1 MQEST
6 VFARYT
12 QYIDKNLTNHVE
24 KGYIFCDIKRKERA
38 MTTIDNKDISKATL
52 NRLPSYLKYL
62 YQLDKLNVATVSSTT
77 IANGLNLNPVQVR
90 KDIALVSS
98 VAGKP
103 KMGYVTKEIIAD
115 LESFLGYNNTH
126 DAILVGVG
134 GLGKAFLGYGG
145 FENYGLNIVA
155 AFDNNEKLVN
165 TRINGKPVYDVSRL
179 QSIVARF
186 NIKIGI
192 ITVPSYAAQ
201 EVADRM
207 VAAGIKA
214 IWNFASVHLNI
225 PSDVALKN
233 EDLAS
238 SLALLSLQ
246 IQSNRND

>member
-1 MQEST
+1 
-6 VFARYT
+6 
-12 QYIDKNLTNHVE
+12 
-24 KGYIFCDIKRKERA
+24 
-38 MTTIDNKDISKATL
+38 MTKDNKEISKATL

-126 DAILVGVG
+126 DAVLVGVG

-155 AFDNNEKLVN
+155 AFDKNEKIIN
-165 TRINGKPVYDVSRL
+165 TKINGKPVYDVSKLRE
-179 QSIVARF
+179 IVERF
-186 NIKIGI
+186 NIQIGI
-192 ITVPSYAAQ
+192 ITVPAYAAQ
-201 EVADRM
+201 GVADRM
-207 VAAGIKA
+207 VDAGIKA

-225 PSDVALKN
+225 PANIALKN

-246 IQSNRND
+246 IQQTRND

>member
-1 MQEST
+1 
-6 VFARYT
+6 
-12 QYIDKNLTNHVE
+12 
-24 KGYIFCDIKRKERA
+24 
-38 MTTIDNKDISKATL
+38 MTKDNKEISKATL

-115 LESFLGYNNTH
+115 LEGFLGYNNTH

-155 AFDNNEKLVN
+155 AFDNNEKIVN
-165 TRINGKPVYDVSRL
+165 TKINGKPVYDVSRL
-179 QSIVARF
+179 QGIVERF
-186 NIKIGI
+186 NIKLGI
-192 ITVPSYAAQ
+192 ITVPAYAAQ

-225 PSDVALKN
+225 PSNVALTHQ
-233 EDLAS
+233 DSAS
-238 SLALLSLQ
+238 SPALLSLQ
-246 IQSNRND
+246 IQSNRAE

>member
-1 MQEST
+1 MQ
-6 VFARYT
+6 
-12 QYIDKNLTNHVE
+12 
-24 KGYIFCDIKRKERA
+24 
-38 MTTIDNKDISKATL
+38 NKDHIDVSKATL

-90 KDIALVSS
+90 KDIAVVSS

-103 KMGYVTKEIIAD
+103 KTGYVTKEIIAD

-134 GLGKAFLGYGG
+134 GLGRAFLGYSG
-145 FENYGLNIVA
+145 FGNYGLNIAA
-155 AFDNNEKLVN
+155 AFDTNEKIVN
-165 TRINGKPVYDVSRL
+165 TKINGKPVYDMSKL
-179 QSIVARF
+179 QSFVERF
-186 NIKIGI
+186 KIQIGI

-201 EVADRM
+201 DVADKM
-207 VAAGIKA
+207 VSAGIKA

-225 PSDVALKN
+225 PPDVALKN

-246 IQSNRND
+246 ITNKQE

>member
-1 MQEST
+1 
-6 VFARYT
+6 
-12 QYIDKNLTNHVE
+12 
-24 KGYIFCDIKRKERA
+24 

-115 LESFLGYNNTH
+115 LEGFLGYNNTH

-155 AFDNNEKLVN
+155 AFDNNERLVN
-165 TRINGKPVYDVSRL
+165 TKSMA
-179 QSIVARF
+179 S
-186 NIKIGI
+186 
-192 ITVPSYAAQ
+192 PSMMLANF
-201 EVADRM
+201 
-207 VAAGIKA
+207 KA
-214 IWNFASVHLNI
+214 SWQDST
-225 PSDVALKN
+225 SKS
-233 EDLAS
+233 AS
-238 SLALLSLQ
+238 SPCRHTPPKKWRTEWLRQA
-246 IQSNRND
+246 

>member
-1 MQEST
+1 
-6 VFARYT
+6 
-12 QYIDKNLTNHVE
+12 
-24 KGYIFCDIKRKERA
+24 

-115 LESFLGYNNTH
+115 LEGFLGYNNTH

-165 TRINGKPVYDVSRL
+165 TKINGKPVYVVGKL

-186 NIKIGI
+186 NIQIGI

-214 IWNFASVHLNI
+214 IWNFASVHLNM

-246 IQSNRND
+246 IQSNRKEG

>member
-1 MQEST
+1 
-6 VFARYT
+6 
-12 QYIDKNLTNHVE
+12 
-24 KGYIFCDIKRKERA
+24 
-38 MTTIDNKDISKATL
+38 MTKDNKEISKATL

-126 DAILVGVG
+126 DAVLVGVG

-155 AFDNNEKLVN
+155 AFDNNDRIVN
-165 TRINGKPVYDVSRL
+165 TKINGKPVYDVSKL
-179 QSIVARF
+179 KEIVERF
-186 NIKIGI
+186 NIQIGI
-192 ITVPSYAAQ
+192 ITVPAYAAQ

-207 VAAGIKA
+207 VGAGIKA

-225 PSDVALKN
+225 PSNIALKN

-246 IQSNRND
+246 IQQTRND

>member
-1 MQEST
+1 MISRNE
-6 VFARYT
+6 
-12 QYIDKNLTNHVE
+12 HVE
-24 KGYIFCDIKRKERA
+24 
-38 MTTIDNKDISKATL
+38 ISKATL

-90 KDIALVSS
+90 KDIAHIST

-103 KMGYVTKEIIAD
+103 KTGYVTKEIIAD
-115 LESFLGYNNTH
+115 LEAFLGYNNTH

-134 GLGKAFLGYGG
+134 GLGRAFLGYSG
-145 FENYGLNIVA
+145 FSNYGLNIA
-155 AFDNNEKLVN
+155 MAFDTNEMLVN
-165 TRINGKPVYDVSRL
+165 TKVNGKPVYEMNKMASMVDRL
-179 QSIVARF
+179 KIQ
-186 NIKIGI
+186 IGI

-201 EVADRM
+201 EVADKM

-214 IWNFASVHLNI
+214 IWNFAAVHLNV
-225 PSDVALKN
+225 PSSVALKN

-246 IQSNRND
+246 IENSKK

>member
-1 MQEST
+1 MQNKE
-6 VFARYT
+6 
-12 QYIDKNLTNHVE
+12 HVE
-24 KGYIFCDIKRKERA
+24 
-38 MTTIDNKDISKATL
+38 ISKATL

-90 KDIALVSS
+90 KDIAFVSS

-103 KMGYVTKEIIAD
+103 KTGYITKEIIAD

-134 GLGKAFLGYGG
+134 GLGRAFLGYKG
-145 FENYGLNIVA
+145 FENYGLNIA
-155 AFDNNEKLVN
+155 MAFDINENIIDTKIYGKQVYN
-165 TRINGKPVYDVSRL
+165 INKMQNIVERL
-179 QSIVARF
+179 KIQ
-186 NIKIGI
+186 IGI

-201 EVADRM
+201 DIADKM

-225 PSDVALKN
+225 PPDVALKN

-246 IQSNRND
+246 INNKQDK

>member
-1 MQEST
+1 
-6 VFARYT
+6 
-12 QYIDKNLTNHVE
+12 
-24 KGYIFCDIKRKERA
+24 

-115 LESFLGYNNTH
+115 LEGFLGYNNTH

-165 TRINGKPVYDVSRL
+165 TKINGKPVYDVGKL

-186 NIKIGI
+186 NIQIGI

-225 PSDVALKN
+225 PSNVALKN

-246 IQSNRND
+246 IQSNRKEG

>member
-1 MQEST
+1 
-6 VFARYT
+6 
-12 QYIDKNLTNHVE
+12 
-24 KGYIFCDIKRKERA
+24 
-38 MTTIDNKDISKATL
+38 MTTIDNKDISQATL

>member
-1 MQEST
+1 MQNKE
-6 VFARYT
+6 
-12 QYIDKNLTNHVE
+12 HVE
-24 KGYIFCDIKRKERA
+24 
-38 MTTIDNKDISKATL
+38 ISKATL

-90 KDIALVSS
+90 KDIAFVSS

-103 KMGYVTKEIIAD
+103 KTGYVTKEIIAD

-134 GLGKAFLGYGG
+134 GLGRAFLGYKG
-145 FENYGLNIVA
+145 FENYGLNIA
-155 AFDNNEKLVN
+155 MAFDINENIIDTKIYGKQVYN
-165 TRINGKPVYDVSRL
+165 INKMQNIVERL
-179 QSIVARF
+179 KIQ
-186 NIKIGI
+186 IGI

-201 EVADRM
+201 DIADKM

-225 PSDVALKN
+225 PPDVALKN

-246 IQSNRND
+246 INNKQDK

>member
-1 MQEST
+1 
-6 VFARYT
+6 
-12 QYIDKNLTNHVE
+12 
-24 KGYIFCDIKRKERA
+24 
-38 MTTIDNKDISKATL
+38 
-52 NRLPSYLKYL
+52 
-62 YQLDKLNVATVSSTT
+62 
-77 IANGLNLNPVQVR
+77 
-90 KDIALVSS
+90 
-98 VAGKP
+98 
-103 KMGYVTKEIIAD
+103 MGYVTKEIIAD

-207 VAAGIKA
+207 VAAESKRYGLCVRASQHTFRRRSQKRGPCLVACSFELADSVEQKRLTIENAKTNEIPLQA
-214 IWNFASVHLNI
+214 GFFA
-225 PSDVALKN
+225 
-233 EDLAS
+233 
-238 SLALLSLQ
+238 
-246 IQSNRND
+246 

>member
-1 MQEST
+1 MS
-6 VFARYT
+6 VPPR
-12 QYIDKNLTNHVE
+12 
-24 KGYIFCDIKRKERA
+24 
-38 MTTIDNKDISKATL
+38 S
-52 NRLPSYLKYL
+52 
-62 YQLDKLNVATVSSTT
+62 
-77 IANGLNLNPVQVR
+77 

-115 LESFLGYNNTH
+115 LEGFLGYNNTH

-155 AFDNNEKLVN
+155 AFDNNEKIVN
-165 TRINGKPVYDVSRL
+165 TKINGKPVYDVSRL
-179 QSIVARF
+179 QGIVERF
-186 NIKIGI
+186 NIKLGI
-192 ITVPSYAAQ
+192 ITVPAYAAQ

-225 PSDVALKN
+225 PSNVALKN

-246 IQSNRND
+246 IQSNRAE

>member
-1 MQEST
+1 
-6 VFARYT
+6 
-12 QYIDKNLTNHVE
+12 
-24 KGYIFCDIKRKERA
+24 
-38 MTTIDNKDISKATL
+38 MTKDNKEISKATL

-115 LESFLGYNNTH
+115 LESFLGY
-126 DAILVGVG
+126 
-134 GLGKAFLGYGG
+134 GG

-155 AFDNNEKLVN
+155 AFDNSERVVN
-165 TRINGKPVYDVSRL
+165 TKINGKPVYDVSKL
-179 QSIVARF
+179 KEIVERF
-186 NIKIGI
+186 NIQIGI

-207 VAAGIKA
+207 VGAGIKA

-225 PSDVALKN
+225 PSNVALKN

-246 IQSNRND
+246 IQQNRND

>member
-1 MQEST
+1 MQTKE
-6 VFARYT
+6 
-12 QYIDKNLTNHVE
+12 HVE
-24 KGYIFCDIKRKERA
+24 
-38 MTTIDNKDISKATL
+38 ISKATL

-90 KDIALVSS
+90 KDIAFVST

-103 KMGYVTKEIIAD
+103 KTGYVTKEIIAD

-134 GLGKAFLGYGG
+134 GLGRAFLGYSG
-145 FENYGLNIVA
+145 FGNYGLNIA
-155 AFDNNEKLVN
+155 MAFDTNEKIIN
-165 TRINGKPVYDVSRL
+165 TKINGKQVYDISKL
-179 QSIVARF
+179 QSMVERLKIQ
-186 NIKIGI
+186 IGI

-201 EVADRM
+201 DVADKM

-225 PSDVALKN
+225 PADVALKN

-246 IQSNRND
+246 INNKQD

>member
-1 MQEST
+1 MQ
-6 VFARYT
+6 
-12 QYIDKNLTNHVE
+12 
-24 KGYIFCDIKRKERA
+24 
-38 MTTIDNKDISKATL
+38 NKDHADVSKATL

-90 KDIALVSS
+90 KDIAVVSS

-103 KMGYVTKEIIAD
+103 KTGYVTKEIIAD

-134 GLGKAFLGYGG
+134 GLGRAFLGYSG
-145 FENYGLNIVA
+145 FKNYGLNISA
-155 AFDNNEKLVN
+155 AFDTNEKIVN
-165 TRINGKPVYDVSRL
+165 TKINGKPVYDMSKL
-179 QSIVARF
+179 QSFVERF
-186 NIKIGI
+186 KIQIGI

-201 EVADRM
+201 DVADKM
-207 VAAGIKA
+207 VSSGIKA

-225 PSDVALKN
+225 PPDVALKN

-246 IQSNRND
+246 ITNKQE

>member
-1 MQEST
+1 
-6 VFARYT
+6 
-12 QYIDKNLTNHVE
+12 
-24 KGYIFCDIKRKERA
+24 

-134 GLGKAFLGYGG
+134 GLEKAFLGYGG

>member
-1 MQEST
+1 MQT
-6 VFARYT
+6 
-12 QYIDKNLTNHVE
+12 
-24 KGYIFCDIKRKERA
+24 KEH
-38 MTTIDNKDISKATL
+38 IEISKATL

-90 KDIALVSS
+90 KDIAFVSS

-103 KMGYVTKEIIAD
+103 KTGYVTKEIIAD

-134 GLGKAFLGYGG
+134 GLGRAFLGYSG
-145 FENYGLNIVA
+145 FGNYGLNIA
-155 AFDNNEKLVN
+155 MAFDTNDKIIN
-165 TRINGKPVYDVSRL
+165 TKINGKQVYDISKLQNMVERL
-179 QSIVARF
+179 KIQ
-186 NIKIGI
+186 IGI

-201 EVADRM
+201 DVADKM
-207 VAAGIKA
+207 VASGIKA

-225 PSDVALKN
+225 PPDIALKN

-246 IQSNRND
+246 INNKQE

>member
-1 MQEST
+1 M
-6 VFARYT
+6 A
-12 QYIDKNLTNHVE
+12 K
-24 KGYIFCDIKRKERA
+24 
-38 MTTIDNKDISKATL
+38 DNKEISKATL

-62 YQLDKLNVATVSSTT
+62 YQLDKLNVSTVSSTT

-90 KDIALVSS
+90 KDIALVAS

-126 DAILVGVG
+126 DAVLVGAG
-134 GLGKAFLGYGG
+134 GLGRAFLGYGG

-155 AFDNNEKLVN
+155 AFDKNEKIVN
-165 TRINGKPVYDVSRL
+165 TKINGKPVYS
-179 QSIVARF
+179 VAKLKEVVERF
-186 NIKIGI
+186 NIQIGI
-192 ITVPSYAAQ
+192 ITVPAYAAQ
-201 EVADRM
+201 EVADIM
-207 VAAGIKA
+207 VGAGIKA

-225 PSDVALKN
+225 PSNIALKN

-246 IQSNRND
+246 IQSGRKD

>member
-1 MQEST
+1 
-6 VFARYT
+6 
-12 QYIDKNLTNHVE
+12 
-24 KGYIFCDIKRKERA
+24 

-155 AFDNNEKLVN
+155 AVDNNEKLVN